1 MDFNHL
7 SIIGAGN
14 LGTAIAKGIRK
25 NQHFDKI
32 GISLTKRNTSG
43 IEDLAKFNIEITND
57 NILAASKGDV
67 IILAVQPG
75 QIRSVLEEIKEE
87 IFPNKVIVSV
97 ATGFS
102 IEQLEEIL
110 GPKIPI
116 FRCMPNTAIAV
127 QESMT
132 CMASNESGMSKAEI
146 VRSIFA
152 ALGETLVIPER
163 LLQAATVL
171 CASGIAFWMRFI
183 RAATQ
188 GGIQLGFESEM
199 AQYIAM
205 QTCLGAATLLKLNHS
220 HPESE
225 IDRVTTPRGCTITG
239 LNEMEHNGLSSAVIK
254 GLNKSFEK
262 ISEIKT
268 NQIG

>member
-1 MDFNHL
+1 MNIKEL
-7 SIIGAGN
+7 SIIGGGN
-14 LGTAIAKGIRK
+14 LGSAIAEGLRK
-25 NQHFDKI
+25 NDSFNEV
-32 GISLTKRNTSG
+32 GITVTKRDTST
-43 IEDLAKFNIEITND
+43 IAYLSALNIALGNNNAE
-57 NILAASKGDV
+57 AASKADI

-75 QIRSVLEEIKEE
+75 QMKEVLNGIKEE
-87 IFPNKVIVSV
+87 LFPNKIIVSV

-102 IEQLEEIL
+102 ISQMEEAI
-110 GPKIPI
+110 GTEIPI

-132 CMASNESGMSKAEI
+132 CMASNEAGKSHCNTIEAL
-146 VRSIFA
+146 FQP
-152 ALGETLVIPER
+152 LGETAVIPEQ

-183 RAATQ
+183 RATTQ
-188 GGIQLGFESEM
+188 GGIQMGFESEM
-199 AQYIAM
+199 AQKIAM
-205 QTCLGAATLLKLNHS
+205 QTCLGAATLLKKNHS

-225 IDRVTTPRGCTITG
+225 IDRVTTPKGCTITG

-262 ISEIKT
+262 ITEIKT